1 MEKLTRFL
9 KNILI
14 VGFIGILLFAYL
26 DFRDIGKP
34 VTLYRDAV
42 GQSMQEVPVDWFFYA
57 PVIFLIVLNILI
69 SWMSKMI
76 DGLPLKKLNLPNKAY
91 WFEKEDRSEQLE
103 VVLKSWIYGFA
114 IIINLLFIVLIT
126 QIWMTNRGLGGQLY
140 QYGLITL
147 VFVLIFS
154 GWIGFIFYR
163 LRLNRE
169 EFIN

>member
-14 VGFIGILLFAYL
+14 LGFIGLLIFAYL

-34 VTLYRDAV
+34 VTLYRDAT
-42 GQSMQEVPVDWFFYA
+42 GQSLQEIQADWFFYV
-57 PVIFLIVLNILI
+57 PVVFLIVLNILI
-69 SWMSKMI
+69 SWTAKMI
-76 DGLPLKKLNLPNKAY
+76 GGLPLKKLNLPNKAF
-91 WFEKEDRSEQLE
+91 WFEEEDRSEQLE

-114 IIINLLFIVLIT
+114 IIINLLFVVLVT
-126 QIWMTNRGLGGQLY
+126 QVWMTNRGLGGQLY

-147 VFVLIFS
+147 IFVLVFS
-154 GWIGFIFYR
+154 GWIAFIFYR